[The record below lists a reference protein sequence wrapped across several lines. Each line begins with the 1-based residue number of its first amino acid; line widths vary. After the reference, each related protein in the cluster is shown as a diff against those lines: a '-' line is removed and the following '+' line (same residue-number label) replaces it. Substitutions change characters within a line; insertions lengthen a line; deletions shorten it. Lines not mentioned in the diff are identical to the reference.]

1 VRTPQ
6 DAPARRGGSDH
17 YLTRFRRTPG
27 TAGRRSTRD
36 SGQALVE
43 LALVAPIL
51 ILLLVAIFQFAF
63 VFQTQMGITNAVR
76 EAARRAAAVENPD
89 ETWVRTQLCADAGC
103 TTGLLPENVQGFSL
117 ARLQGGAATVA
128 FCTYVV
134 SSIPQYRVTVGVVYD
149 HPEFFPLAQIAAL
162 AAGKPSGGAWNWTIN
177 GAAEMRMEHD
187 LTTSPGGCP

>member
-1 VRTPQ
+1 M
-6 DAPARRGGSDH
+6 
-17 YLTRFRRTPG
+17 TRFRRTPG
-27 TAGRRSTRD
+27 TAGRHSTGE

-43 LALVAPIL
+43 LALVAPLL

-89 ETWVRTQLCADAGC
+89 ETWVRTQLCGDPSC
-103 TTGLLPENVQGFSL
+103 TTGLLAENVQGFSL
-117 ARLQGGAATVA
+117 ARLQGGSANVL

-134 SSIPQYRVTVGVVYD
+134 SSIPQYRVIVGVAYD

-177 GAAEMRMEHD
+177 GEAEMRMEHD